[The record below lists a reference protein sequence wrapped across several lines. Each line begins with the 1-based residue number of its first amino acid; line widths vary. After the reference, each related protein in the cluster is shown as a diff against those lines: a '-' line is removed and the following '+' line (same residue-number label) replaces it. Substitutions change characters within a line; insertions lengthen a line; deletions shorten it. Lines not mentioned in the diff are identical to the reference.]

1 MERLASLTL
10 AALLTTGIA
19 TAQQTCDLVFFTDDG
34 TRFTLV
40 VDGEVKNE
48 APATRV
54 VATGIRN
61 ETPMVIVRFED
72 SGIPQLRKPGY
83 FPLGMEYTVMITTN
97 KKGERVL
104 RPTGEAALGT
114 AAKAEPVKPRPTEF
128 VEDKPAP
135 PAPTGTAVTQTIDVG
150 GVDQVTT
157 ITVVEQ
163 ETMGVGAPGERVNI
177 NLGVNGLGINMN
189 VNVDDGMGSGV
200 NTTSKTTTTKT
211 TTTTTTTTTG
221 GTLTTK
227 PVAEPKPVKEEV
239 YRMPGYTGPVGC
251 AMPMSQTE
259 FNDARKSIES
269 KSFEDSKMTT
279 AKQVGR
285 DRCFTTDQVKGI
297 MGLFSFE
304 DTKLEFAKYAYE
316 RTHDIGNYFKVND
329 AFTFESSIDDLNRY
343 IQSR

>member
-1 MERLASLTL
+1 
-10 AALLTTGIA
+10 
-19 TAQQTCDLVFFTDDG
+19 
-34 TRFTLV
+34 
-40 VDGEVKNE
+40 
-48 APATRV
+48 
-54 VATGIRN
+54 
-61 ETPMVIVRFED
+61 
-72 SGIPQLRKPGY
+72 
-83 FPLGMEYTVMITTN
+83 
-97 KKGERVL
+97 
-104 RPTGEAALGT
+104 
-114 AAKAEPVKPRPTEF
+114 
-128 VEDKPAP
+128 
-135 PAPTGTAVTQTIDVG
+135 
-150 GVDQVTT
+150 
-157 ITVVEQ
+157 
-163 ETMGVGAPGERVNI
+163 
-177 NLGVNGLGINMN
+177 
-189 VNVDDGMGSGV
+189 
-200 NTTSKTTTTKT
+200 
-211 TTTTTTTTTG
+211 
-221 GTLTTK
+221 
-227 PVAEPKPVKEEV
+227 VKEEV